1 MAVLIKQIAITVTLI
16 ALIAVITGTLGLFNG
31 WGIPKSFNVLNSG
44 ITGLLVATSVLLTV
58 ENKNFVLRLIQIALM
73 ILLIFASTQIN
84 LDTVFYYA
92 ILFNLLWIVTL
103 LMSFKNRSKLSYTV
117 LILFAV
123 STLICLLFNV
133 NAILY
138 TIAFILLIYS
148 GVESIISI
156 INQSR

>member
-16 ALIAVITGTLGLFNG
+16 ALIAIITGTLGLFNG

-117 LILFAV
+117 LLLFAV
-123 STLICLLFNV
+123 STLICLLLNANV
-133 NAILY
+133 ILY

-148 GVESIISI
+148 GIESIISI

>member
-16 ALIAVITGTLGLFNG
+16 ALIAVTTGTLGLFNG

-117 LILFAV
+117 LFLFAV
-123 STLICLLFNV
+123 STLICLLLNV
-133 NAILY
+133 NVILY

-148 GVESIISI
+148 GIESIISI